1 MGCVMG
7 TLTATSTREVVAR
20 MLCENT
26 GRHMLDSGG
35 HYGRNFERN
44 EGRTVDV
51 WDNLPSVQLNPD
63 GELTVNVYHYLVNNL
78 EYNDNY
84 DAQLSAFIRDNDYS
98 DYEAVG
104 EWLES
109 LGVDTRD
116 GGPYDGVWSWNTY
129 NWECLLSQTLQGW
142 TVTFPDGVRRVI
154 LQIHGGADVRG
165 GYTRPRVFDI
175 SWNDD
180 SWVLC
185 DIWEVVCEGV
195 DVMAGQL
202 DVDGVPAERV
212 QHTYTVGIDGDLNL
226 WNHCN
231 EITSKGVKLEYVPC
245 PDCGSA
251 LNALPVG

>member
-1 MGCVMG
+1 MS
-7 TLTATSTREVVAR
+7 TLTTTTTREMVAR

-44 EGRTVDV
+44 QGRTVD
-51 WDNLPSVQLNPD
+51 DFDALDSVTLSVD
-63 GELTVNVYHYLVNNL
+63 GDLTVDVFHYMVNQL
-78 EYNDNY
+78 EYCESWDV
-84 DAQLSAFIRDNDYS
+84 QLSAFIDSTDYT
-98 DYEAVG
+98 YFEAVPA
-104 EWLES
+104 WLES
-109 LGVDTRD
+109 LGVDVSD
-116 GGPYDGVWSWNTY
+116 VGVYDGVWEWNTY

-142 TVTFPDGVRRVI
+142 TVDFPDGVRRSIV
-154 LQIHGGADVRG
+154 QVHGGADVRG

-185 DIWEVVCEGV
+185 DSWQVICEGA

-202 DVDGVPAERV
+202 DIDGVPVERV
-212 QHTYTVGIDGDLNL
+212 QHTFTVGVDGDLNL

-245 PDCGSA
+245 PSCGSA
-251 LNALPVG
+251 LNPLPLG

>member
-1 MGCVMG
+1 
-7 TLTATSTREVVAR
+7 

-44 EGRTVDV
+44 EGRTVDDFEALDSV
-51 WDNLPSVQLNPD
+51 TLSVDGDLTVDVFHYMVNQLEYCESWDVQLN
-63 GELTVNVYHYLVNNL
+63 
-78 EYNDNY
+78 
-84 DAQLSAFIRDNDYS
+84 AFIDSTDYT
-98 DYEAVG
+98 YFEAVPA
-104 EWLES
+104 WLES
-109 LGVDTRD
+109 LGIDVSDV
-116 GGPYDGVWSWNTY
+116 GVYDGVWEWNTY

-142 TVTFPDGVRRVI
+142 TVTFPDGVRRSIV
-154 LQIHGGADVRG
+154 QVHGGADVRG

-180 SWVLC
+180 SWIVC
-185 DIWEVVCEGV
+185 DNWQIICEGA

-202 DVDGVPAERV
+202 DVDGVPVERV
-212 QHTYTVGIDGDLNL
+212 QHTFTVGIDGDLNL

-251 LNALPVG
+251 LNPLPLG